1 MRAIETDRA
10 DRLVPA
16 HRTVWLAIS
25 PACVLEAERAAVAI
39 VAVTA
44 LSGNDLGEHRR
55 ILARA
60 SLGHTYPMGIVLRP
74 ALASDASF
82 LVDMLVAAAF
92 WRPDRPSGS
101 RDDVLNTPEL
111 AHYASGWPK
120 PGDLGFVAEN
130 DQPVGAAWLRFFPVH
145 DPGFGFLS
153 ADIPEVGMGV
163 VRQVRS
169 KGFGRRLL
177 QTLIEA
183 ARGAGIPAL
192 SLDPPIGV

>member
-1 MRAIETDRA
+1 MTTR
-10 DRLVPA
+10 RLVRSSSAPV
-16 HRTVWLAIS
+16 RQ
-25 PACVLEAERAAVAI
+25 
-39 VAVTA
+39 
-44 LSGNDLGEHRR
+44 R

-60 SLGHTYPMGIVLRP
+60 SFGHTCPMDIVLRP

-92 WRPDRPSGS
+92 WRPDQPSGS

-163 VRQVRS
+163 VRQWRS
-169 KGFGRRLL
+169 KGVGRRLL

-192 SLDPPIGV
+192 SLSVETDNYARRLYESCDFVAVAQVDGSVTMRLQL

>member
-1 MRAIETDRA
+1 MTTR
-10 DRLVPA
+10 RLVRSSSAPV
-16 HRTVWLAIS
+16 RQ
-25 PACVLEAERAAVAI
+25 
-39 VAVTA
+39 
-44 LSGNDLGEHRR
+44 R
-55 ILARA
+55 IPARA
-60 SLGHTYPMGIVLRP
+60 SLGHTCPMDIVLRP

-92 WRPDRPSGS
+92 WRPDQPSGS

-163 VRQVRS
+163 IRQWRS
-169 KGFGRRLL
+169 KGVGRRLL

-192 SLDPPIGV
+192 SLSVETDNYARRLYEGCDFVAVAQVDGSVTMRLQL